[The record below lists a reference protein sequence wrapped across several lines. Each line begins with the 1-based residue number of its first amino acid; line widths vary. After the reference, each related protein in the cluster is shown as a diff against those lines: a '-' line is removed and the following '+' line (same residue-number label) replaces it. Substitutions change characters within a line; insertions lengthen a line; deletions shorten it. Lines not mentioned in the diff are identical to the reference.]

1 MRNALPIFIA
11 AADSAAILAYFLNIE
26 PVVIQIAVLF
36 AKMACL
42 PWLVRRDSIAIVQLP
57 ILISFI
63 ALCLLSLIFA
73 SEPSMQSTT
82 QVLGFLAH
90 ISLTLMLIVEEL
102 LSYFRWIAYICAT
115 SALVYLGFAGL
126 GQIDVVWGRYYYFN
140 GSHPN
145 LGSEIATAGVLCGA
159 ISLTIRRFVLL
170 TVPMF
175 ASAFVMQGRSAL
187 LTIAL
192 VVALRAAREMYT
204 TSRSRRTQWWTIIM
218 VPFAVAALIVGIPIV
233 IDAMQLDNAYRGI
246 DSGLGGR
253 GDQWQMAWD
262 AFMARPLTGQGLG
275 WVTATQDLGAHQFFL
290 YGLAEMGLLSVF
302 VFLGMFLLAFRSF
315 QIHGWKLVSIAP
327 VVVMT
332 MVNDRFINLNLY
344 PYVLW
349 IFLFA
354 LSARTWLAKPDEVVA
369 RPSSLRTAK
378 LDMA

>member
-11 AADSAAILAYFLNIE
+11 VADSAAILAYFLNIE

-36 AKMACL
+36 AKIACL

-73 SEPSMQSTT
+73 SEPSMQSTI

-90 ISLTLMLIVEEL
+90 ISFTLMLIVEEL

-126 GQIDVVWGRYYYFN
+126 GQIDVVWGRHYYFN

-302 VFLGMFLLAFRSF
+302 IFLGMFLLAFRAF

-354 LSARTWLAKPDEVVA
+354 LSARTWLSKPDEVVA
-369 RPSSLRTAK
+369 RPSSLTTAK